1 MKKLLSIVLLA
12 TMLLLSS
19 CGLTV
24 TKIENTNENEFFTK
38 FEEHT
43 TAPEKTE
50 IIEETT
56 SYTIEETTSYTI
68 EETTAESK
76 TALTTKSV
84 TATSSNDKTTIK
96 PTIVSTK
103 EVEKS
108 TITKAA
114 TTNKNIAKPTKK
126 FATEKSK
133 NTVPATIAVE
143 NPIVISST
151 TVPANVEVT
160 TKAPASCTIEI
171 SCKTILSNI
180 DELETSKRGYVPA
193 NGEILAKTTVL
204 IDEGDTAFDVL
215 KRVCVQNGIQLEYR
229 FTPAY
234 NSYYVEG
241 IHQIYEF
248 DCGDN
253 SGWMYSV
260 NNSFPNKGCNMY
272 NVKNGDV
279 IKFLYTCDLG
289 SDLGA
294 DIQ

>member
-24 TKIENTNENEFFTK
+24 TKIENTNENEAFTK

-50 IIEETT
+50 IIEA
-56 SYTIEETTSYTI
+56 TTSYTI

-76 TALTTKSV
+76 TTLTTKSV

-108 TITKAA
+108 TITKA
-114 TTNKNIAKPTKK
+114 TTTKKKIAKPIKK
-126 FATEKSK
+126 FTTEKSK
-133 NTVPATIAVE
+133 NTVPATIAVGNPAYQ

-160 TKAPASCTIEI
+160 TKARASCTIEI

-260 NNSFPNKGCNMY
+260 NNSFPNKGCNMF